1 MLSKTKSA
9 IIPARDPSVGGWEDN
24 DRRMYDNVDDEDDIV
39 DTLFGENNKLFTF
52 ASLCVLL
59 RVLCRTFAFFCV
71 RFVSGFEH
79 FTINKLQY
87 LRGKLQGLPEARP
100 IADRFRQ

>member
-39 DTLFGENNKLFTF
+39 DTLFGEK
-52 ASLCVLL
+52 
-59 RVLCRTFAFFCV
+59 
-71 RFVSGFEH
+71 
-79 FTINKLQY
+79 
-87 LRGKLQGLPEARP
+87 
-100 IADRFRQ
+100 